1 MGYGTYQSGSMSS
14 YGGDPRGE
22 DNPYGGYAN
31 KTTGAGGYD
40 NPAGYTSLDEGN
52 GNDNTIDIT
61 TEASKGAATD
71 SVAKLYAAALGR
83 APAPDALAHYVKKVQ
98 DAGGDTNQVL
108 KELVA
113 STEGKRHK
121 QTLEAKANSVATNND
136 DYVKALT
143 AVVDYDNFN
152 TEADPYANRS
162 LQQSDTGAWYEQ
174 SELPNDVIKGI
185 PTPVKIVL
193 KIAKDFYNQTL
204 HGMDDS
210 SADKWMELNNAGGDE
225 WSNMSA
231 ADKAALARKTSV
243 RPDSVNNYTTGGD
256 TVINTISN
264 ATNGDSVSASGNN
277 DTVSAA
283 ADATLLQET
292 GATATNNSLLT
303 GGTDAEWLQTQYQR
317 EFGRDIASK
326 GLDFYTEE
334 MNAGR
339 KTRAQVLADLRFS
352 KEGQENDTAQE
363 TQLKSLYTDV
373 LKRDLGQEGSDF
385 YSDKMLNE
393 GWTIENV
400 RSDVLKSQEYANLPA
415 GGTGTDITGNTTN
428 TEVINGQTVT
438 TVTAADGTIISKNT
452 GGVAGSGMMGVTAVE
467 GDPTSQLAASRNPQG
482 LTFNN
487 LFGSTRYDPDTGQF
501 SQSESPEYANFQTG
515 LLGQLQSA
523 QNAYQSFDP
532 TDAAS
537 EYLAGVN
544 AIREPLREQQ
554 TQSALSRLVQSG
566 KLGATAGTRALAQLE
581 TEQENQRFQEGV
593 QAQQYGNQMQDRMLK
608 NQAGLFG
615 LGQNVASQQFGAQQS
630 ALGSVPLL
638 QEINSFNREPAFQQA
653 LADKGIGAQSSANA
667 WNAAA
672 AFAGTDTGG
681 DILSA
686 GWDWLTGA

>member
-1 MGYGTYQSGSMSS
+1 MGFGTYQTGTSESNEASS
-14 YGGDPRGE
+14 P
-22 DNPYGGYAN
+22 
-31 KTTGAGGYD
+31 TS
-40 NPAGYTSLDEGN
+40 YTPLDEGN
-52 GNDNTIDIT
+52 GNDNKIAIT
-61 TEASKGAATD
+61 TQASKSAATD
-71 SVAKLYAAALGR
+71 SVGKLYAAALGR
-83 APAPDALAHYVKKVQ
+83 QPAPEALAHYVKKVQ

-113 STEGKRHK
+113 STEGKKYK
-121 QTLEAKANSVATNND
+121 QTLEAKANSVVINND
-136 DYVKALT
+136 DYVSALT

-152 TEADPYANRS
+152 TKEDPFANRS
-162 LQQSDTGAWYEQ
+162 LQQSDTGAWYQQ
-174 SELPNDVIKGI
+174 SELPNDVINGI
-185 PTPVKIVL
+185 PTPAKIVV

-231 ADKAALARKTSV
+231 SEKASLARNTSV
-243 RPDSVNNYTTGGD
+243 RPDSTSNVTSGGGGTTD
-256 TVINTISN
+256 T
-264 ATNGDSVSASGNN
+264 VSASGNN

-283 ADATLLQET
+283 ADAALLQET

-400 RSDVLKSQEYANLPA
+400 RADVLNSQEYANLPTD
-415 GGTGTDITGNTTN
+415 GTGTSTGTTDTTGNTTN

-615 LGQNVASQQFGAQQS
+615 LGQNVASQQFGSQQA

-653 LADKGIGAQSSANA
+653 LADKGISAQGSSNA
-667 WNAAA
+667 WQAAA

>member
-1 MGYGTYQSGSMSS
+1 MATKESNFYSNSS
-14 YGGDPRGE
+14 SNMTGGNQGM
-22 DNPYGGYAN
+22 
-31 KTTGAGGYD
+31 GAGYTGSYKSLSTA
-40 NPAGYTSLDEGN
+40 PAGYTSLDEGN
-52 GNDNTIDIT
+52 GNDNKIAIT
-61 TEASKGAATD
+61 TQASKSAATD
-71 SVAKLYAAALGR
+71 SVGKLYAAALGR
-83 APAPDALAHYVKKVQ
+83 QPAPEALAHYVKKVQ

-113 STEGKRHK
+113 STEGKKYK
-121 QTLEAKANSVATNND
+121 QTLEATANSVATNND

-152 TEADPYANRS
+152 TDADPYANRS
-162 LQQSDTGAWYEQ
+162 LQQSDTGAWYQQ
-174 SELPNDVIKGI
+174 SELPNDVINGI
-185 PTPVKIVL
+185 PTPAKIVV

-231 ADKAALARKTSV
+231 SEKASLARNTSV
-243 RPDSVNNYTTGGD
+243 RTDSTSNVTSGGGGTTD
-256 TVINTISN
+256 T
-264 ATNGDSVSASGNN
+264 VSASGNN

-283 ADATLLQET
+283 ADAALLQET

-400 RSDVLKSQEYANLPA
+400 RADVLNSQEYANLPTD
-415 GGTGTDITGNTTN
+415 GTGTSTGTTDTTGNTTN

-438 TVTAADGTIISKNT
+438 TVTAPDGTIISKNT

-615 LGQNVASQQFGAQQS
+615 LGQNVASQQFGSQQA

-653 LADKGIGAQSSANA
+653 LADKGISAQGSSNA
-667 WNAAA
+667 WQAAA

>member
-1 MGYGTYQSGSMSS
+1 MGFGTYQTGTSESNEASS
-14 YGGDPRGE
+14 P
-22 DNPYGGYAN
+22 
-31 KTTGAGGYD
+31 TS
-40 NPAGYTSLDEGN
+40 YTPLDEGN
-52 GNDNTIDIT
+52 GNDNKIAIT
-61 TEASKGAATD
+61 TQASKSAATD
-71 SVAKLYAAALGR
+71 SVGKLYAAALGR
-83 APAPDALAHYVKKVQ
+83 QPAPEALAHYVKKVQ

-113 STEGKRHK
+113 STEGKK
-121 QTLEAKANSVATNND
+121 YKKTLEAKANSVVTNND
-136 DYVKALT
+136 DYVSGLT

-152 TEADPYANRS
+152 TKADPFANRS
-162 LQQSDTGAWYEQ
+162 LKQSATGAWYEEAEFTDLDFGTIPSAIKSIVTVA
-174 SELPNDVIKGI
+174 SEI
-185 PTPVKIVL
+185 
-193 KIAKDFYNQTL
+193 YNQTL

-210 SADKWMELNNAGGDE
+210 AADKWMELNNAGGDE
-225 WSNMSA
+225 WSSMSA
-231 ADKAALARKTSV
+231 ADKANLARDTSV
-243 RPDSVNNYTTGGD
+243 RPASTTNVTSGGGGTND
-256 TVINTISN
+256 T
-264 ATNGDSVSASGNN
+264 VSASGNN

-283 ADATLLQET
+283 ADAALLQET

-400 RSDVLKSQEYANLPA
+400 RADVLNSQEYANLPTD
-415 GGTGTDITGNTTN
+415 GTGTSTGTTDTTGNTTN

-438 TVTAADGTIISKNT
+438 TVTAPDGTIISRTT
-452 GGVAGSGMMGVTAVE
+452 GGVAGSGMMGVTGVE
-467 GDPTSQLAASRNPQG
+467 GDPTSQLAASRNPQS

-615 LGQNVASQQFGAQQS
+615 LGQNVASQQFGSQQA

-653 LADKGIGAQSSANA
+653 LADKGISAQGSANN
-667 WNAAA
+667 WGAAA
-672 AFAGTDTGG
+672 AFAGTDVGG
-681 DILSA
+681 DILSSAWDAA
-686 GWDWLTGA
+686 GDAWNYVF

>member
-1 MGYGTYQSGSMSS
+1 MGFGTYQTGTSESNEASS
-14 YGGDPRGE
+14 P
-22 DNPYGGYAN
+22 
-31 KTTGAGGYD
+31 TS
-40 NPAGYTSLDEGN
+40 YTPLDEGN
-52 GNDNTIDIT
+52 GNDNKIAIT
-61 TEASKGAATD
+61 TQASKSAATD
-71 SVAKLYAAALGR
+71 SVGKLYAAALGR
-83 APAPDALAHYVKKVQ
+83 QPAPEALAHYVKKVQ

-113 STEGKRHK
+113 STEGKIHK
-121 QTLEAKANSVATNND
+121 QKLEAKANSVATNND

-152 TEADPYANRS
+152 TDADPYANRS
-162 LQQSDTGAWYEQ
+162 LQQSDTGAWYQQ
-174 SELPNDVIKGI
+174 SELPNDVINGI
-185 PTPVKIVL
+185 PTPAKIVV

-231 ADKAALARKTSV
+231 SEKASLARNTSV
-243 RPDSVNNYTTGGD
+243 RPDSTSNVTSGGGGTTD
-256 TVINTISN
+256 T
-264 ATNGDSVSASGNN
+264 VSASGNN

-283 ADATLLQET
+283 ADAALLQET

-400 RSDVLKSQEYANLPA
+400 RADVLNSQEYANLPTD
-415 GGTGTDITGNTTN
+415 GTGTSTGTTDTTGNTTN

-438 TVTAADGTIISKNT
+438 TVTAPDGTIISKNT

-615 LGQNVASQQFGAQQS
+615 LGQNVASQQFGSQQA

-653 LADKGIGAQSSANA
+653 LADKGISAQGSANA
-667 WNAAA
+667 WQAAA

>member
-1 MGYGTYQSGSMSS
+1 
-14 YGGDPRGE
+14 
-22 DNPYGGYAN
+22 
-31 KTTGAGGYD
+31 
-40 NPAGYTSLDEGN
+40 
-52 GNDNTIDIT
+52 
-61 TEASKGAATD
+61 
-71 SVAKLYAAALGR
+71 
-83 APAPDALAHYVKKVQ
+83 
-98 DAGGDTNQVL
+98 
-108 KELVA
+108 
-113 STEGKRHK
+113 
-121 QTLEAKANSVATNND
+121 
-136 DYVKALT
+136 
-143 AVVDYDNFN
+143 
-152 TEADPYANRS
+152 
-162 LQQSDTGAWYEQ
+162 
-174 SELPNDVIKGI
+174 
-185 PTPVKIVL
+185 
-193 KIAKDFYNQTL
+193 
-204 HGMDDS
+204 MDDA

-225 WSNMSA
+225 WINMSA
-231 ADKAALARKTSV
+231 ADKASLARNTSV
-243 RPDSVNNYTTGGD
+243 RPDSVNNYNSGGGGTTD
-256 TVINTISN
+256 T
-264 ATNGDSVSASGNN
+264 VSASGNN

-283 ADATLLQET
+283 ADAALLQET

-352 KEGQENDTAQE
+352 KEGKENDTAQE

-393 GWTIENV
+393 GWTKENV
-400 RSDVLKSQEYANLPA
+400 RQDLLKSQEYANLPTD
-415 GGTGTDITGNTTN
+415 GTGTSTGTGTTDTTGNTTN

-438 TVTAADGTIISKNT
+438 TVTAPDGTIISKNT

-593 QAQQYGNQMQDRMLK
+593 QAQQYGNQMQDRMLN
-608 NQAGLFG
+608 NQTGLFG
-615 LGQNVASQQFGAQQS
+615 LSQNVASQQFGSQQA

-653 LADKGIGAQSSANA
+653 LADKGISAQGSANN
-667 WNAAA
+667 WGAAA
-672 AFAGTDTGG
+672 AFAGTDVGG
-681 DILSA
+681 DILSSAWDAA
-686 GWDWLTGA
+686 GDAWNYVF

>member
-1 MGYGTYQSGSMSS
+1 MGFGTYQTGTSESNEASS
-14 YGGDPRGE
+14 P
-22 DNPYGGYAN
+22 
-31 KTTGAGGYD
+31 T
-40 NPAGYTSLDEGN
+40 GYTSLDEGN
-52 GNDNTIDIT
+52 GNNNNDKTVMA
-61 TEASKGAATD
+61 EYLKASRARSKDAATD

-83 APAPDALAHYVKKVQ
+83 QPAPEALAHYVKKVQ

-113 STEGKRHK
+113 STEGKK
-121 QTLEAKANSVATNND
+121 YKETLEAKANSVATNND

-152 TEADPYANRS
+152 TDADPYANRS

-174 SELPNDVIKGI
+174 SELPNDVINGI
-185 PTPVKIVL
+185 PTPAKVVI

-231 ADKAALARKTSV
+231 ADKANLARDTSV
-243 RPDSVNNYTTGGD
+243 RTASTTNVTSGGGGTTD
-256 TVINTISN
+256 T
-264 ATNGDSVSASGNN
+264 VSASGNN

-292 GATATNNSLLT
+292 GATATATNNTLLT
-303 GGTDAEWLQTQYQR
+303 GGTDAEWLQAQYQR
-317 EFGRDIASK
+317 EFGRDIGSA

-334 MNAGR
+334 MNKER
-339 KTRAQVLADLRFS
+339 KTRAEVLADLRFS
-352 KEGQENDTAQE
+352 KEGQLNDTAQE
-363 TQLKSLYTDV
+363 TQLKALYTDV
-373 LKRDLGQEGSDF
+373 LKRDLGQSGSDF

-400 RSDVLKSQEYANLPA
+400 RADVLNSQEYANLPTD
-415 GGTGTDITGNTTN
+415 GTGTGTSTGTTDTTGNTTN

-452 GGVAGSGMMGVTAVE
+452 GGVAGSGMMGVTGVE

-615 LGQNVASQQFGAQQS
+615 LGQNVASQQFGSQQA

-653 LADKGIGAQSSANA
+653 LADKGIGAQSSANK
-667 WNAAA
+667 WGAAA

-681 DILSA
+681 DVLSSIWDTA
-686 GWDWLTGA
+686 GDAWDYVF

>member
-1 MGYGTYQSGSMSS
+1 MGFGTYQTGTSESNEASS
-14 YGGDPRGE
+14 P
-22 DNPYGGYAN
+22 
-31 KTTGAGGYD
+31 TS
-40 NPAGYTSLDEGN
+40 YTPLDEGN
-52 GNDNTIDIT
+52 GNDNKIAIT
-61 TEASKGAATD
+61 TQASKSAATD
-71 SVAKLYAAALGR
+71 SVGKLYAAALGR
-83 APAPDALAHYVKKVQ
+83 QPAPEALAHYVKKVQ

-113 STEGKRHK
+113 STEGKIHK
-121 QTLEAKANSVATNND
+121 QKLEAKANSVATNND

-152 TEADPYANRS
+152 TDADPYANRS
-162 LQQSDTGAWYEQ
+162 LQQSDTGAWYQQ
-174 SELPNDVIKGI
+174 SELPNDVINGI
-185 PTPVKIVL
+185 PTPAKIVV

-231 ADKAALARKTSV
+231 SEKASLARNTSV
-243 RPDSVNNYTTGGD
+243 RPDSTSNVTSGGGGTTD
-256 TVINTISN
+256 T
-264 ATNGDSVSASGNN
+264 VSASGNN

-283 ADATLLQET
+283 ADAALLQET

-400 RSDVLKSQEYANLPA
+400 RADVLNSQEYANLPTD
-415 GGTGTDITGNTTN
+415 GTGTSTGTTDTTGNTTN

-438 TVTAADGTIISKNT
+438 TVTAPDGTIISKNT

-615 LGQNVASQQFGAQQS
+615 LGQNVASQQFGSQQA
-630 ALGSVPLL
+630 ALGSVPVL

-653 LADKGIGAQSSANA
+653 LADKGISAQGSSNA
-667 WNAAA
+667 WQAAA

>member
-1 MGYGTYQSGSMSS
+1 MATPNNFYSNSS
-14 YGGDPRGE
+14 SNMTGGNQGM
-22 DNPYGGYAN
+22 
-31 KTTGAGGYD
+31 GAGYTGSYSSLSTA
-40 NPAGYTSLDEGN
+40 PAGYTSLDEGN
-52 GNDNTIDIT
+52 GNDNTIAIT

-113 STEGKRHK
+113 STEGKRYK

-174 SELPNDVIKGI
+174 SELPNNVIKGI
-185 PTPVKIVL
+185 PTPVKVVI

-231 ADKAALARKTSV
+231 ADKANLARDTSV
-243 RPDSVNNYTTGGD
+243 RTASTSNVTSGGGGTTD
-256 TVINTISN
+256 T
-264 ATNGDSVSASGNN
+264 VSASGNN

-292 GATATNNSLLT
+292 GATATATNNSLLT

-400 RSDVLKSQEYANLPA
+400 RSDILKSQEYANLPA

-438 TVTAADGTIISKNT
+438 TVTAADGTIISRNT
-452 GGVAGSGMMGVTAVE
+452 GGAAGSGMMGVTAVE

-523 QNAYQSFDP
+523 QKAYQSFDP

-615 LGQNVASQQFGAQQS
+615 LGQNVANQQFGSQQA
-630 ALGSVPLL
+630 ALGSVPVL

-667 WNAAA
+667 WKAAA

>member
-1 MGYGTYQSGSMSS
+1 MGFGTYQTGTSESNEASS
-14 YGGDPRGE
+14 P
-22 DNPYGGYAN
+22 
-31 KTTGAGGYD
+31 TS
-40 NPAGYTSLDEGN
+40 YTPLDEGN
-52 GNDNTIDIT
+52 GNDNKIAIT
-61 TEASKGAATD
+61 TQASKGAATD

-83 APAPDALAHYVKKVQ
+83 APAPEALAHYVKKVQ

-113 STEGKRHK
+113 STEGKK
-121 QTLEAKANSVATNND
+121 YKETLEAKANSVVTNND
-136 DYVKALT
+136 DYVSGLT

-152 TEADPYANRS
+152 TKADPFANRS
-162 LQQSDTGAWYEQ
+162 LKQSATGAWYEEAEFTDLDFGTIPSAIKSIVTVA
-174 SELPNDVIKGI
+174 SEI
-185 PTPVKIVL
+185 
-193 KIAKDFYNQTL
+193 YNQTL

-210 SADKWMELNNAGGDE
+210 AADKWMELNNAGGDE
-225 WSNMSA
+225 WSSMSA
-231 ADKAALARKTSV
+231 ADKANLARDTSV
-243 RPDSVNNYTTGGD
+243 RPASTTNVTSGGGGTND
-256 TVINTISN
+256 T
-264 ATNGDSVSASGNN
+264 VSASGNN

-283 ADATLLQET
+283 ADAALLQET

-373 LKRDLGQEGSDF
+373 LKRDLGQSGSDF

-400 RSDVLKSQEYANLPA
+400 RADVLNSQEYANLPTD
-415 GGTGTDITGNTTN
+415 GTGTSTGTGTTDTTGNTTN

-452 GGVAGSGMMGVTAVE
+452 GGVAGSGMMGVTGVE

-615 LGQNVASQQFGAQQS
+615 LGQNVASQQFGSQQA
-630 ALGSVPLL
+630 ALGSVPVL

-653 LADKGIGAQSSANA
+653 LADKGISAQGSSNA
-667 WNAAA
+667 WQAAA

>member
-1 MGYGTYQSGSMSS
+1 MGFGTYQTGTSESNEASS
-14 YGGDPRGE
+14 P
-22 DNPYGGYAN
+22 
-31 KTTGAGGYD
+31 TS
-40 NPAGYTSLDEGN
+40 YTPLDEGN
-52 GNDNTIDIT
+52 GNDNKIAIT
-61 TEASKGAATD
+61 TQASKSAATD
-71 SVAKLYAAALGR
+71 SVGKLYAAALGR
-83 APAPDALAHYVKKVQ
+83 QPAPEALAHYVKKVQ

-113 STEGKRHK
+113 STEGKIHK
-121 QTLEAKANSVATNND
+121 QKLEAKANSVATNND

-152 TEADPYANRS
+152 TDADPYANRS
-162 LQQSDTGAWYEQ
+162 LQQSDTGAWYQQ
-174 SELPNDVIKGI
+174 SELPNDVINGI
-185 PTPVKIVL
+185 PTPAKIVV

-231 ADKAALARKTSV
+231 SEKASLARNTSV
-243 RPDSVNNYTTGGD
+243 RPDSTSNVTSGGGGTTD
-256 TVINTISN
+256 T
-264 ATNGDSVSASGNN
+264 VSASGNN

-283 ADATLLQET
+283 ADAALLQET

-400 RSDVLKSQEYANLPA
+400 RADVLNSQEYANLPTD
-415 GGTGTDITGNTTN
+415 GTGTSTGTTDTTGNTTN

-438 TVTAADGTIISKNT
+438 TVTAPDGTIISKNT

-615 LGQNVASQQFGAQQS
+615 LGQNVASQQFGSQQA

-653 LADKGIGAQSSANA
+653 LADKGISAQGSSNA
-667 WNAAA
+667 WQAAA

>member
-1 MGYGTYQSGSMSS
+1 
-14 YGGDPRGE
+14 
-22 DNPYGGYAN
+22 
-31 KTTGAGGYD
+31 
-40 NPAGYTSLDEGN
+40 
-52 GNDNTIDIT
+52 
-61 TEASKGAATD
+61 
-71 SVAKLYAAALGR
+71 
-83 APAPDALAHYVKKVQ
+83 
-98 DAGGDTNQVL
+98 
-108 KELVA
+108 
-113 STEGKRHK
+113 
-121 QTLEAKANSVATNND
+121 
-136 DYVKALT
+136 
-143 AVVDYDNFN
+143 
-152 TEADPYANRS
+152 
-162 LQQSDTGAWYEQ
+162 
-174 SELPNDVIKGI
+174 
-185 PTPVKIVL
+185 
-193 KIAKDFYNQTL
+193 
-204 HGMDDS
+204 
-210 SADKWMELNNAGGDE
+210 
-225 WSNMSA
+225 
-231 ADKAALARKTSV
+231 
-243 RPDSVNNYTTGGD
+243 
-256 TVINTISN
+256 
-264 ATNGDSVSASGNN
+264 
-277 DTVSAA
+277 
-283 ADATLLQET
+283 
-292 GATATNNSLLT
+292 
-303 GGTDAEWLQTQYQR
+303 
-317 EFGRDIASK
+317 
-326 GLDFYTEE
+326 
-334 MNAGR
+334 
-339 KTRAQVLADLRFS
+339 
-352 KEGQENDTAQE
+352 
-363 TQLKSLYTDV
+363 
-373 LKRDLGQEGSDF
+373 
-385 YSDKMLNE
+385 MLNE

-400 RSDVLKSQEYANLPA
+400 RADVLNSQEYANLPKDTGDTSGTGDT
-415 GGTGTDITGNTTN
+415 GGTTGGTGNTTN

-615 LGQNVASQQFGAQQS
+615 LGQNVASQQFGSQQA

-653 LADKGIGAQSSANA
+653 LADKGISAQGSANA
-667 WNAAA
+667 WQAAA

-681 DILSA
+681 DVLSSIWDTA
-686 GWDWLTGA
+686 GDAWDYVF

>member
-1 MGYGTYQSGSMSS
+1 MGFGTYQTGTSESNEASS
-14 YGGDPRGE
+14 P
-22 DNPYGGYAN
+22 
-31 KTTGAGGYD
+31 TS
-40 NPAGYTSLDEGN
+40 YTPLDEGN
-52 GNDNTIDIT
+52 GNDNKIAIT
-61 TEASKGAATD
+61 TQASKGAATD

-83 APAPDALAHYVKKVQ
+83 APAPEALAHYVKKVQ

-113 STEGKRHK
+113 STEGKIHK
-121 QTLEAKANSVATNND
+121 QKLEAKANSVATNND

-152 TEADPYANRS
+152 TKEDPYANRS
-162 LQQSDTGAWYEQ
+162 LQQSDTGAWYQQ
-174 SELPNDVIKGI
+174 SELPNDVINGI
-185 PTPVKIVL
+185 PTPAKIVV

-231 ADKAALARKTSV
+231 SEKASLARNTSV
-243 RPDSVNNYTTGGD
+243 RPDSTSNVTSGGGGTTD
-256 TVINTISN
+256 T
-264 ATNGDSVSASGNN
+264 VSASGNN

-283 ADATLLQET
+283 ADAALLQET

-400 RSDVLKSQEYANLPA
+400 RADVLNSQEYANLPTD
-415 GGTGTDITGNTTN
+415 GTGTSTGTTDTTGNTTN

-615 LGQNVASQQFGAQQS
+615 LGQNVASQQFGSQQA
-630 ALGSVPLL
+630 ALGSVPVL

-653 LADKGIGAQSSANA
+653 LADKGISAQGSANA
-667 WNAAA
+667 WQAAA

-681 DILSA
+681 DILSGA
-686 GWDWLTGA
+686 WDWLTTPA